1 MGLLQDLQN
10 HILIA
15 DGAMGTLLYSFGI
28 DRCFDELNVSKPEEI
43 ERIHSAYLD
52 AGATVIQTNT
62 YGANRIKLARYGLE
76 DDIKIIN
83 QKGVELAKRAL
94 QKAENKGYVIGTIG
108 GIRSFQKSAFT
119 LSDIAENFREQLH
132 VLLSENVDGII
143 LETYYD
149 LEELKTV
156 LQIARKETDL
166 PIITNVSLHEQGVFQ
181 NGTRLADGLKMLE
194 ELGADIVGL
203 NCRLGPYHMLQS
215 LEEVPLFEHAFLS
228 AFPNGSLPRYEN
240 GRLVYESDEH
250 YFYEAAL
257 QFRKQG
263 VRLLGGCCGTAPKH
277 PSCHRERSKRTK
289 CSNSCFTYERKSRNS
304 SPRYCKKQ
312 TLSDCRIGPA
322 ENARLGKIFNRS
334 KSVEKSGD

>member
-1 MGLLQDLQN
+1 M
-10 HILIA
+10 
-15 DGAMGTLLYSFGI
+15 
-28 DRCFDELNVSKPEEI
+28 
-43 ERIHSAYLD
+43 
-52 AGATVIQTNT
+52 
-62 YGANRIKLARYGLE
+62 
-76 DDIKIIN
+76 
-83 QKGVELAKRAL
+83 
-94 QKAENKGYVIGTIG
+94 
-108 GIRSFQKSAFT
+108 
-119 LSDIAENFREQLH
+119 
-132 VLLSENVDGII
+132 
-143 LETYYD
+143 
-149 LEELKTV
+149 EELKTV

-277 PSCHRERSKRTK
+277 IRAMAEAVSNLPPVTEKEVKERNVPIHVLPMKESQETPLPDIAKNRRSVIVELDPPKTLGLEKFLTGAKALKKRGLMQL
-289 CSNSCFTYERKSRNS
+289 R
-304 SPRYCKKQ
+304 
-312 TLSDCRIGPA
+312 LRIIPLLHQESA
-322 ENARLGKIFNRS
+322 MLLAQIL
-334 KSVEKSGD
+334 